1 MAAVSH
7 LAAMLLQ
14 LLCVEEFLMQM
25 SLEKKFL
32 TFFQFCS
39 FMSSIFHPQF
49 LSSKYWK
56 QFNLKL
62 QWKMHFGYRTPKVI
76 ISLRNIVETL
86 THCYCL
92 FSSILLCHLP
102 IVLPL
107 CFCDSHAKQSG
118 GDISCRDEA
127 SNLCWSH
134 SMSECLIWVLDLF
147 LILVFCQCV

>member
-107 CFCDSHAKQSG
+107 CFVTLMPNSLGETSHAVMKLPTCV
-118 GDISCRDEA
+118 DHIP
-127 SNLCWSH
+127 
-134 SMSECLIWVLDLF
+134 
-147 LILVFCQCV
+147 CQNVWFESWIFYWF